1 MQKRNLLHFAV
12 YRDKLLIWRIQ
23 METLETMSKEELLKV
38 LKYREERIKEL
49 EKEISLYQKIIN
61 ELKQKYQE
69 QVR

>member
-1 MQKRNLLHFAV
+1 
-12 YRDKLLIWRIQ
+12 

-49 EKEISLYQKIIN
+49 EKEISLYQKLVN
-61 ELKQKYQE
+61 ELNKKYQG

>member
-1 MQKRNLLHFAV
+1 
-12 YRDKLLIWRIQ
+12 

-38 LKYREERIKEL
+38 LKYREDRIKEL